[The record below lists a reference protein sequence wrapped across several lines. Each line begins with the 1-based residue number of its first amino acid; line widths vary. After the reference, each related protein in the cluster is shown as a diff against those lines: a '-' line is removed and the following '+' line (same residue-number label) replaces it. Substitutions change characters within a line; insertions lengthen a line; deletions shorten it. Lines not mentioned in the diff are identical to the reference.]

1 MTEHPRPSLP
11 DDGPGA
17 SGSRP
22 ASSSPRHAAPGS
34 SGAAGAADAADPG
47 RADGAADTGR
57 DAAGTA
63 TATLVRLGVLVDPS
77 SPTPD
82 LQALQQ
88 DLHATYP
95 DLAWDVVVL
104 SQHLGDEEDDSL
116 DLLESVRDRMLDE
129 DWDLA
134 VAVRNEALEQGR
146 HTLRSQVSP
155 AHAVGVLAL
164 DLAEEPVEAAVARVV
179 GKILGLDND
188 EDDDAPT
195 EAERRAASHAARQL
209 ATDVED
215 RGREFPLVYA
225 WRVGSANLR
234 LLWQTIRANRPWMLA
249 ATLSK
254 SLSAALAAGLLTL
267 LTTDLWMLSA
277 EYNGLQMAL
286 VGALAILSVTVSM
299 IVGAKLWERPRR
311 KGEREQVTVFNI
323 ATVITVLIGV
333 VVLHAALTLLSLAGA
348 LMFVDDAVFTEVTG
362 DPVTIWQYVKLAW
375 FIGGLATIGSALG
388 AGLEDDDDIR
398 EAIFTRGSA

>member
-1 MTEHPRPSLP
+1 MTEHPQHPLP
-11 DDGPGA
+11 DDGPRP

-22 ASSSPRHAAPGS
+22 APSSPRHAASGGS
-34 SGAAGAADAADPG
+34 AAAGGSALPG
-47 RADGAADTGR
+47 ERPTGGDGP
-57 DAAGTA
+57 AAGTA
-63 TATLVRLGVLVDPS
+63 TGTLVSLGVLVDPAI
-77 SPTPD
+77 PD
-82 LQALQQ
+82 LGLEVLKA

-95 DLAWDVVVL
+95 DLEWQVSAL
-104 SQHLGDEEDDSL
+104 PHHLDDEEGDSL
-116 DLLESVRDRMLDE
+116 DLLEIVRDRMLDE
-129 DWDLA
+129 GWDLA
-134 VAVRNEALEQGR
+134 VAVRNEPLEQGK
-146 HTLRSQVSP
+146 HTLRIQVSP

-164 DLAEEPVEAAVARVV
+164 ELVEEPVEAAVARVV
-179 GKILGLDND
+179 GKILGLDTD

-195 EAERRAASHAARQL
+195 ESERRAASKAARQL

-225 WRVGSANLR
+225 WRVGAANLS

-267 LTTDLWMLSA
+267 MTTDLWMLSA
-277 EYNGLQMAL
+277 EYSGIQMAL
-286 VGALAILSVTVSM
+286 VGSLAILSVTISM
-299 IVGAKLWERPRR
+299 IVGAKLWEKPRR
-311 KGEREQVTVFNI
+311 KGEREQVMVFNI

-333 VVLHAALTLLSLAGA
+333 LVLHAALTLLSLVGA
-348 LMFVDDAVFTEVTG
+348 LMFVDDTVFEEVTG
-362 DPVTIWQYVKLAW
+362 DPATFWQYCKLAW

-398 EAIFTRGSA
+398 EAIFTRGSAG

>member
-1 MTEHPRPSLP
+1 MTALPHSSSRP

-17 SGSRP
+17 SG
-22 ASSSPRHAAPGS
+22 ASDTSGS
-34 SGAAGAADAADPG
+34 G
-47 RADGAADTGR
+47 
-57 DAAGTA
+57 
-63 TATLVRLGVLVDPS
+63 TATLVRLGVLVDPQC
-77 SPTPD
+77 PDPD
-82 LQALQQ
+82 LTVLTA

-95 DLAWDVVVL
+95 DLTWEVSVL

-116 DLLESVRDRMLDE
+116 DLLEIARDRMLDE

-134 VAVRNEALEQGR
+134 VAVRHEALEQGR

-155 AHAVGVLAL
+155 AHAVGVIAL
-164 DLAEEPVEAAVARVV
+164 ELVQEPVEAAVARVV
-179 GKILGLDND
+179 GRILGLDND

-215 RGREFPLVYA
+215 RGRELPLVYA
-225 WRVGSANLR
+225 WRVGAANVR

-277 EYNGLQMAL
+277 EYNGFQMAL
-286 VGALAILSVTVSM
+286 VGGLAVLSVTVSL

-311 KGEREQVTVFNI
+311 RGEREQVTVFNI

-348 LMFVDDAVFTEVTG
+348 LMFVDAEVFGEVTG
-362 DPVTIWQYVKLAW
+362 DAATFWQYVKLAW
-375 FIGGLATIGSALG
+375 FIGGLATVGSALG
-388 AGLEDDDDIR
+388 AGLEDDDDVR

>member
-1 MTEHPRPSLP
+1 MTEHPQHPLP
-11 DDGPGA
+11 DDGARA

-22 ASSSPRHAAPGS
+22 ALSSPRHAASGGSAATGGTASTDGGQATAGEGS
-34 SGAAGAADAADPG
+34 S
-47 RADGAADTGR
+47 T
-57 DAAGTA
+57 GTA
-63 TATLVRLGVLVDPS
+63 TATLVRLGVLVDPAC
-77 SPTPD
+77 PDPD
-82 LQALQQ
+82 LDVLRE

-95 DLAWDVVVL
+95 DLAWEVSAL
-104 SQHLGDEEDDSL
+104 SHHLGDEEDDSL
-116 DLLESVRDRMLDE
+116 DLLEIARDRMLDE

-134 VAVRNEALEQGR
+134 VAVRDEPLEQGK

-155 AHAVGVLAL
+155 VHAVGVIAL
-164 DLAEEPVEAAVARVV
+164 DLVEEPVEAAVARVV

-195 EAERRAASHAARQL
+195 ESERRAASKAARQL
-209 ATDVED
+209 ATEVED

-225 WRVGSANLR
+225 WRVASANLR

-267 LTTDLWMLSA
+267 MTTDLWMLSA
-277 EYNGLQMAL
+277 EYDGIQMAL
-286 VGALAILSVTVSM
+286 VGGLAILSVTISM
-299 IVGAKLWERPRR
+299 IVGAKLWEKPRR
-311 KGEREQVTVFNI
+311 RSERKQVTVFNI

-348 LMFVDDAVFTEVTG
+348 LMFVDDIVFEEVTG
-362 DPVTIWQYVKLAW
+362 DPATFWQYCKLAW

-398 EAIFTRGSA
+398 EAIFTRGSAS

>member
-11 DDGPGA
+11 DDGSGA
-17 SGSRP
+17 SGSHP
-22 ASSSPRHAAPGS
+22 ASSSPRHAAPGAAGGAAPA
-34 SGAAGAADAADPG
+34 GAAGAAGAG
-47 RADGAADTGR
+47 RSAP
-57 DAAGTA
+57 GTA

-82 LQALQQ
+82 LQVLQQ

-95 DLAWDVVVL
+95 DLSWDVAVL
-104 SQHLGDEEDDSL
+104 SQPLGDEEDDSL
-116 DLLESVRDRMLDE
+116 DLLEIARDRMLDE

-155 AHAVGVLAL
+155 AHAVGVIAL
-164 DLAEEPVEAAVARVV
+164 DLVEEPVEAAVARVV

-195 EAERRAASHAARQL
+195 EAERRAASRAARQL

-225 WRVGSANLR
+225 WRVGAANVR

-254 SLSAALAAGLLTL
+254 SLSAALAAGLITL
-267 LTTDLWMLSA
+267 MTTDLWMLSA
-277 EYNGLQMAL
+277 EYNGIQMAL
-286 VGALAILSVTVSM
+286 VGTLAILSVTVSM

-311 KGEREQVTVFNI
+311 KGEREQVMVFNI
-323 ATVITVLIGV
+323 ATVVTVLIGV
-333 VVLHAALTLLSLAGA
+333 LVLHAALTLLSLVGA
-348 LMFVDDAVFTEVTG
+348 LMFVDDTVFTEVTG
-362 DPVTIWQYVKLAW
+362 DPATFWQYCKLAW
-375 FIGGLATIGSALG
+375 FIGGLATIGSAVG